1 MNFYARYIPALEGV
15 LHLAAFSPGRIMTR
29 RVLRGKAREGKRK
42 LQDEKSPTGVPV
54 LFSPAILEISARPGS
69 LSSQASVASAAA
81 ALAGFLRGD
90 TY

>member
-1 MNFYARYIPALEGV
+1 
-15 LHLAAFSPGRIMTR
+15 MTR
-29 RVLRGKAREGKRK
+29 RVFKREGKGRK
-42 LQDEKSPTGVPV
+42 EEIARWKKPHRSSHIV
-54 LFSPAILEISARPGS
+54 FSSHSGNLARPGS